1 LRKLKGQT
9 RINNPE
15 TEAKLRAQDTRRR
28 QSKQKHITVYYKRHK
43 TQDEDIQNTGAHEF
57 IY

>member
-1 LRKLKGQT
+1 LKKLNGQT

-28 QSKQKHITVYYKRHK
+28 QSKQKH
-43 TQDEDIQNTGAHEF
+43 NTL
-57 IY
+57 Y